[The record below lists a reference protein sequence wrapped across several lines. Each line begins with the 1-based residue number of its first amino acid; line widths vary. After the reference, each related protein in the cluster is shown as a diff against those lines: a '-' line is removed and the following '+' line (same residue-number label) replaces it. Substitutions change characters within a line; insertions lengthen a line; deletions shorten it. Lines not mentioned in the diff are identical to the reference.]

1 MRRFD
6 LLRVNAITAGYRKGV
21 DVLHEVGLDV
31 HEHETVSI
39 LGSNGAGKSTLL
51 SAIAGL
57 LTPTSGT
64 VEFVGE
70 NITGLPAHLL
80 CERGIVLVGSG
91 RMIFPD
97 QTVEDNLAVGAHIH
111 RKERAR
117 SARLMQSVFE
127 QFEVLAVNRRE
138 LAGRLS
144 GGQQQILV
152 IARGLMAGPKL
163 LMLDEPCMGLD
174 PAGIDAVFETI
185 GRLREEGVAML
196 IVEKIARLAE
206 STSDR
211 LAVMELGRMVLFG
224 ETAAVASDERVEE
237 AYLGRVKGRVEG
249 VKPRLS

>member
-1 MRRFD
+1 MSPFN
-6 LLRVNAITAGYRKGV
+6 LLRVHGITAGYRNGV
-21 DVLHEVGLDV
+21 DVLREAGLDV
-31 HEHETVSI
+31 REHETVAI

-57 LTPTSGT
+57 LTPSSGT
-64 VEFVGE
+64 VEFAGE
-70 NITGLPAHLL
+70 NITGMPAHLL
-80 CERGIVLVGSG
+80 CERGIVLVSSG
-91 RMIFPD
+91 RMVFPD

-111 RKERAR
+111 RRDRSR
-117 SARLMQSVFE
+117 SARLMQAAFE
-127 QFEVLAVNRRE
+127 RFDVLASNRRQ

-152 IARGLMAGPKL
+152 IARGLMAKPKL

-185 GRLREEGVAML
+185 GKLREEGVAML

-206 STSDR
+206 SLADR
-211 LAVMELGRMVLFG
+211 LAVMEMGRIVLFG
-224 ETAAVASDERVEE
+224 DTARVATDSRVEE
-237 AYLGRVKGRVEG
+237 AYLGK

>member
-1 MRRFD
+1 MKGFD
-6 LLRVNAITAGYRKGV
+6 LLRVNGITAGYREGA
-21 DVLHEVGLDV
+21 DVLHEISLDV
-31 HEHETVSI
+31 REHETVSI

-57 LTPTSGT
+57 ITPTSGT
-64 VEFVGE
+64 VEFAGE
-70 NITGLPAHLL
+70 SITGLPAHVL
-80 CERGIVLVGSG
+80 CERGVVLVGSG
-91 RMIFPD
+91 RMVFPD

-111 RKERAR
+111 RKDRTR
-117 SARLMQSVFE
+117 RARLMQSVFE
-127 QFEVLAVNRRE
+127 RFEVLAINRRE

-174 PAGIDAVFETI
+174 PAGIDAVFETAVK
-185 GRLREEGVAML
+185 LREEGVAML

-206 STSDR
+206 SLSDR
-211 LAVMELGRMVLFG
+211 LAVMELGRIVLFG
-224 ETAAVASDERVEE
+224 QTASVVSDKRVEE
-237 AYLGRVKGRVEG
+237 AYLGK